1 MAVDAGEIVHF
12 DALLNQVEGGI
23 IQALSWSLKEAV
35 HWNESGS
42 TSVSWDDYP
51 ILNFD
56 EIPSVEI
63 ELIDRPGE
71 PGLGSGELAAGPIA
85 AALANAVTHALQIRP
100 RHLPFSFERL
110 SKMIMDAD

>member
-1 MAVDAGEIVHF
+1 M

-23 IQALSWSLKEAV
+23 IQALSWSLKEEV
-35 HWNESGS
+35 HWNEVGS
-42 TSVSWDDYP
+42 TTISWDDYP

-56 EIPSVEI
+56 EVPAVEI

-85 AALANAVTHALQIRP
+85 AALANAVTHALQMRP
-100 RHLPFSFERL
+100 RHLPFTPDRL
-110 SKMIMDAD
+110 SKMIMDSN